1 VDAEVDVAIVGGGVV
16 GCAVASVLAR
26 AGRSVLLLES
36 GPRLAEGVTS
46 RNSGVIHSGLYY
58 RPGSLKART
67 CVRGNALLYE
77 WASAKGVPHARTG
90 KLVVARDAEEVPDLE
105 ALAANAR
112 ATGAPSVELV
122 DGAFVHAREPTI
134 AAAAA
139 LWCSDTGI
147 VDAVELTRSL
157 AADAAENGALVLTQ
171 ARVLAIARTSSAY
184 EIDTARGP
192 VRAERVV
199 NAAGLYADEVAALAG
214 VTKYK
219 VHPWRGDYF
228 RFAPATPYRHLVYPV
243 RRRGAAG
250 LGVHLTLDLA
260 GGCRLGPDVEHV
272 ARKDDYSP
280 REDKLP
286 AFLAAARTLLGDIR
300 PEQLAYDGCGIRPK
314 LRAPSDPDEKD
325 FVVAED
331 LPGFVNLVG
340 IESPGL
346 TAALALAEMVRTL
359 AL

>member
-1 VDAEVDVAIVGGGVV
+1 MDAEVDVAVVGGGVV
-16 GCAVASVLAR
+16 GCAVASALAR
-26 AGRSVLLLES
+26 AGRGVVLLE
-36 GPRLAEGVTS
+36 GGQRLGDGVTS

-58 RPGSLKART
+58 PPRSLKARS

-77 WASAKGVPHARTG
+77 WARDHGVPHARPG
-90 KLVVARDAEEVPDLE
+90 KLVVARDAADVPDLE

-112 ATGAPSVELV
+112 ESGAPGVTLV
-122 DGAFVHAREPTI
+122 PAAFVHAREPAVPST
-134 AAAAA
+134 AA
-139 LWCSDTGI
+139 LWCPQTGI

-157 AADAAENGALVLTQ
+157 AADAAQRGALILTQ
-171 ARVLAIARTSSAY
+171 ARVNGIARSAAAY
-184 EIDTARGP
+184 QIDTARGP

-199 NAAGLYADEVAALAG
+199 NAAGLHADEVAALAG
-214 VTKYK
+214 VTRYT

-228 RFAPATPYRHLVYPV
+228 RYTPPAPFRHLVYPV

-250 LGVHLTLDLA
+250 LGVHLTIDLA
-260 GGCRLGPDVEHV
+260 GHCRLGPDVEHV
-272 ARKDDYSP
+272 ARKDDHSP

-286 AFLAAARTLLGDIR
+286 AFLAAARTLLGDVR

-314 LRAPSDPDEKD
+314 LRAPGDTEEKD
-325 FVVAED
+325 FVLSED

-346 TAALALAEMVRTL
+346 TASLALAEQVA
-359 AL
+359 ALVS